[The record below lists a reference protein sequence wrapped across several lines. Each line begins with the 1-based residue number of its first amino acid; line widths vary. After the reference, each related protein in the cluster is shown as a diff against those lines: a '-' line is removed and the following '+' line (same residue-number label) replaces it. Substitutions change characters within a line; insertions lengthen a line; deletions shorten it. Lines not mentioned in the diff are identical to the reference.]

1 VEELF
6 VDVLVAGLALLFEV
20 LVVRLIRHLLPAQ

>member
-6 VDVLVAGLALLFEV
+6 VDVLAAGLALLFEV
-20 LVVRLIRHLLPAQ
+20 LVVRLIRQLLPAQ

>member
-1 VEELF
+1 VKELF

-20 LVVRLIRHLLPAQ
+20 LVVRLIRHLGAAQ